1 MYYFSMGL
9 AGIKYEQ
16 ENEDDFKD
24 KQDFVAP
31 PPQHYPPGGEWHFCG
46 LNGCWIILE
55 WMLYYTFKIVL
66 KKYLYKQYD
75 F

>member
-1 MYYFSMGL
+1 MELDLFKGSDIVIFTTFGL

-31 PPQHYPPGGEWHFCG
+31 APQHYPP
-46 LNGCWIILE
+46 NG
-55 WMLYYTFKIVL
+55 V
-66 KKYLYKQYD
+66 
-75 F
+75 